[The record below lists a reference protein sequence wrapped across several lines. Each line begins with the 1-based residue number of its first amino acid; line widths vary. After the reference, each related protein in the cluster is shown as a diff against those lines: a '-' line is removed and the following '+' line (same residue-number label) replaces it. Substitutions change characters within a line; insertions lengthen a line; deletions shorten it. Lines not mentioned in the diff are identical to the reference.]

1 MDVRHP
7 AELLLLGAEA
17 LLTGADVLL
26 TGADVL
32 LTGADVFEPKVGLLV
47 FGTETAGSKWSN
59 VFAMLPANAFND
71 EEADSFELDA
81 LSTGLG
87 EKSLAKEDPRE
98 KSA

>member
-1 MDVRHP
+1 MDVLLP
-7 AELLLLGAEA
+7 AADLLLLGADA

-32 LTGADVFEPKVGLLV
+32 LLGADVLVLNVGLLV
-47 FGTETAGSKWSN
+47 LGTVGSGFFDILSDS
-59 VFAMLPANAFND
+59 FDD
-71 EEADSFELDA
+71 EVLTADS
-81 LSTGLG
+81 G

>member
-1 MDVRHP
+1 VDVLRP

-26 TGADVL
+26 TG
-32 LTGADVFEPKVGLLV
+32 GDVFEPKVGLLV

-71 EEADSFELDA
+71 EEADSFDLDV
-81 LSTGLG
+81 LSTGSG